1 MNFASIR
8 IVTADVKRLVGFYER
23 LTGLTAAWQND
34 DFAELVTHRGII
46 AFTHQRTMKAL
57 GDVLAAGQNRSVIIE
72 LLDDDVDA
80 TFQRASA
87 FAKDVL
93 QPPTTMPW
101 GNRSL
106 LMRDPDGNVLNF
118 FMPVTDAAKQRAAR
132 KPA

>member
-8 IVTADVKRLVGFYER
+8 IVTADMKRLVDFYER

-34 DFAELVTHRGII
+34 DFAEFVTHRGII
-46 AFTHQRTMKAL
+46 ALTHQRLLKPL
-57 GDVLAAGQNRSVIIE
+57 GEAITPAQNRSVIIE

-80 TFQRASA
+80 TFKRADSHN
-87 FAKDVL
+87 VL

-106 LMRDPDGNVLNF
+106 LVRDPDGNLLNF
-118 FMPVTDAAKQRAAR
+118 FTPVTDAAKQRAAR
-132 KPA
+132 QPA